1 MPRLTEAEKA
11 QFRLEQRIRGFEQY
25 EAAAPAESN
34 AKPCCK
40 TRGNL
45 RADHA
50 DRQGNAI
57 AYRCQVCG
65 CRHRRIFAD
74 PITLT

>member
-11 QFRLEQRIRGFEQY
+11 QAMINLRISGFEKF
-25 EAAAPAESN
+25 EAAAPAESS

-45 RADHA
+45 RSDHA
-50 DRQGNAI
+50 DRQGNSI

-74 PITLT
+74 PISLV